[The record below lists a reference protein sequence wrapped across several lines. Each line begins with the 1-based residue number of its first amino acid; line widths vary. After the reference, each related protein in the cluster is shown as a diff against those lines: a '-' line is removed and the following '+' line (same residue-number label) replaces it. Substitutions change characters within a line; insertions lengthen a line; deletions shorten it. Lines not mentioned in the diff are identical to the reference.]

1 MLPRSMRERLGPGT
15 RRLTEVG
22 LRLKHSLSD
31 TQVMPATSRRTT
43 PASRAASPRSG
54 GSRADRTGGRPAP
67 EPAAPPRVLRRSPA
81 SAKAEQRVLDIVRVG
96 REVFSERGYERA
108 TTTEIAQRLGIS
120 EATVFTYFRGKRELC
135 VRVISDWYDEII
147 AAVEQGLPRRKT
159 IRAQLEF
166 VVHTHLRLFLVHG
179 TGMCALVLSEG
190 RSKGPSELGDA
201 VLPLQRRYTAPLMD
215 LLARGQA
222 SGEIR
227 NDVPLRLL
235 RPLVFGPM
243 EHILW
248 EAVATQR
255 TIDVDAVSV
264 TLTELLWNA
273 LRAPS
278 AELAA
283 LRALRGD
290 VAHAL
295 ERAQAG

>member
-1 MLPRSMRERLGPGT
+1 MPHALARD
-15 RRLTEVG
+15 RRLAEPAV
-22 LRLKHSLSD
+22 RLKQNLSD
-31 TQVMPATSRRTT
+31 TQDMVPRSSRR
-43 PASRAASPRSG
+43 AQARDSA
-54 GSRADRTGGRPAP
+54 PAP
-67 EPAAPPRVLRRSPA
+67 RGPRPSAGGAAARVQRRAPA
-81 SAKAEQRVLDIVRVG
+81 SAKAEQRVRDIVRAG

-135 VRVISDWYDEII
+135 LRVITEWYDEII
-147 AAVEQGLPRRKT
+147 AAIEQGLPRHRT
-159 IRAQLEF
+159 VRAQLEF
-166 VVHTHLRLFLVHG
+166 VVATHLRLFLGHG

-227 NDVPLRLL
+227 GDVPLRLL

-248 EAVATQR
+248 EAVATRRRIDIEATAR
-255 TIDVDAVSV
+255 TM
-264 TLTELLWNA
+264 TELLWNA

-278 AELAA
+278 AELAT
-283 LRALRGD
+283 LRAMRSELGD
-290 VAHAL
+290 VL